1 MTVHGKY
8 RLALLGQGNGVP
20 LRGVI
25 FDMDGTLT
33 KPQTWM
39 FAEMRKQLSVPDG
52 VVILDYLLDIPD
64 GPLREEAEG
73 KIRAIEERA
82 MHEQEPTL
90 GLKELFLNLRTCN
103 VKTSICTKNVAK
115 PVDAFCSKF
124 LKDRELVTGP
134 TITRNFYPPKP
145 SPKPL
150 LHIIDSWGVSP
161 HQVLMVGDSRE
172 DMQAGLEAGCAVVLL
187 RHEDNGDSEAAFAV
201 EGSKSK
207 LDGIVTD
214 FFELYKLLQD
224 GIVVDRI

>member
-90 GLKELFLNLRTCN
+90 
-103 VKTSICTKNVAK
+103 
-115 PVDAFCSKF
+115 
-124 LKDRELVTGP
+124 
-134 TITRNFYPPKP
+134 
-145 SPKPL
+145 
-150 LHIIDSWGVSP
+150 
-161 HQVLMVGDSRE
+161 VLMVGDSRE